1 MTKAEKLTMLQ
12 EICGDSD
19 ATSAMLSIYLDLAA
33 DIVVHRAYPFLTSY
47 ILAEVPDRY
56 ATLQVQIA
64 NELYLHR
71 GAEGE
76 KDHTEN
82 GVKRTYET
90 GTVSD
95 SLLKKIVPFTR
106 VIGQELPESVVLYAS
121 ISFTTLAVGES
132 GEIKNYTEVMCN
144 NGAVK
149 DVNEG
154 YTYKSSD
161 DAIAKVAD
169 GMITAISTGD
179 VTITVTGKK
188 SNMTASLNL
197 TVV

>member
-132 GEIKNYTEVMCN
+132 GEIKNYTEVTCN

-154 YTYKSSD
+154 YTYESSD
-161 DAIAKVAD
+161 NAIAKVAD

>member
-106 VIGQELPESVVLYAS
+106 VIGQELPESIVLYAS

-132 GEIKNYTEVMCN
+132 GEIKNYTEVTCN

-154 YTYKSSD
+154 YTYESSD
-161 DAIAKVAD
+161 NAIAKVAD